1 MANSDQT
8 SFFFYPYLIILNMI
22 MVNFFISILDRSY
35 VKIKSILSQRD
46 EKFSLKNVFLFCFY
60 KSNQVKSKGINI
72 ETEFEDGNK
81 FEVYTNLKLRFQRAN
96 YTFTAN
102 LITLMNTL
110 GIKLSRLRL
119 LTTSFSKCIIS

>member
-1 MANSDQT
+1 
-8 SFFFYPYLIILNMI
+8 